1 MTRSTSFIV
10 LSLTVALLLASACG
24 FTYGGE
30 TLPWGVDRIGSRCV
44 WDNDFDMAVDEG
56 ANAGE
61 KRVAVIDT
69 GIYYT
74 MEDDQKCYHADL
86 AANVWS
92 QSCKQFKYVPWR
104 DEVVVDDDYND
115 THFHGH
121 GTHVAGIIAAVDNEI
136 GVIGTAPK
144 ARICALKLYGS
155 NPQKEAAA
163 AINWAV
169 EQDIRVISMSIGWN
183 YSTEE
188 LRTACDSAYYR
199 PDGALLIAAAGND
212 NRSVE
217 YPANY
222 SSVIAVGAVD
232 SNGQRWVNLTSGKGS
247 NFGPEL
253 EFVAP
258 GVGINST
265 AVGGGYH
272 YDSGGATSWAC
283 PHVAAVAALIFASK
297 IDPEYDFGYYDDLWE
312 NIEVREKLR
321 QLALGLGPPG
331 KDDEYGYGLI
341 NAWAPNQ
348 RPLGDIN
355 IDYIVDYRDLNIA
368 SRAFGSYPGHPNW
381 NQTADINIDRI
392 VDFRDINIISRNYG
406 KQAL

>member
-1 MTRSTSFIV
+1 V
-10 LSLTVALLLASACG
+10 LSLTVALLLACVCG

-30 TLPWGVDRIGSRCV
+30 TLPWGVDRIGAPCV
-44 WDNDFDMAVDEG
+44 WDNNFDMAVDEG

-61 KRVAVIDT
+61 IRIAVIDS
-69 GIYYT
+69 GVYYT
-74 MEDDQKCYHADL
+74 MENGEIHYHADL
-86 AANVWS
+86 ADNVWS

-115 THFHGH
+115 TDLRGH

-144 ARICALKLYGS
+144 AKICVLKLYGS

-169 EQDIRVISMSIGWN
+169 EQGIRVISMSISWN
-183 YSTEE
+183 YSTED
-188 LRTACDSAYYR
+188 LRTACDNAYYR
-199 PDGALLIAAAGND
+199 TDGALLIAAAGNS
-212 NRSVE
+212 NSSVE
-217 YPANY
+217 YPARY
-222 SSVIAVGAVD
+222 DSVIAVGAVD
-232 SNGQRWVNLTSGKGS
+232 QNGQRWVDPSTGDGS
-247 NFGPEL
+247 SFGREL

-258 GVGINST
+258 GVGIYSTVLDNSYANKT
-265 AVGGGYH
+265 G
-272 YDSGGATSWAC
+272 TSMAC

-297 IDPEYDFGYYDDLWE
+297 VDPEYDSNHDGYWD
-312 NIEVREKLR
+312 NTEVRQKLR
-321 QLALGLGPPG
+321 QLALDLGPRG
-331 KDDEYGYGLI
+331 RDDEYGYGLI

-355 IDYIVDYRDLNIA
+355 IDYIVDFRDMNIA
-368 SRAFGSYPGHPNW
+368 ARAFGSIPGHPNW

-392 VDFRDINIISRNYG
+392 VDYRDINIISRNFG
-406 KQAL
+406 KQDP